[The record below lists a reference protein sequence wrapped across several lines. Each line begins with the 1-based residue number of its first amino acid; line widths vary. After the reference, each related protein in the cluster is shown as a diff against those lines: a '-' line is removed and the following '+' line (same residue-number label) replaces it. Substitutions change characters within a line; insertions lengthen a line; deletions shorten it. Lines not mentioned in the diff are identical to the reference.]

1 VKAGDLSSV
10 GGSRTSTIN
19 TLRNVIDETGEGLFP
34 SPTTVNRSR
43 ALLDEYGKEA
53 VGYHRRETKYGE
65 VYYINFE
72 KAFRLLLK
80 ACKLDELAEKESV
93 KVALTVDGADL
104 FKGRTHISTGIKI
117 TDERG
122 VHPITGKPFFL
133 HASDNN
139 DERYVNI
146 QTSEICC
153 VMIIADAT
161 DNKHLYQ
168 EVFKEYYDWGEKF
181 EWRAFQHHL

>member
-1 VKAGDLSSV
+1 MVKAGDLSSV

-19 TLRNVIDETGEGLFP
+19 TLRNVIDENGEGLFP

-53 VGYHRRETKYGE
+53 VGYYHRETKYGE

-80 ACKLDELAEKESV
+80 ACKLDELGEKESV

-104 FKGRTHISTGIKI
+104 FKGRTHVSTGIKI

-146 QTSEICC
+146 PTSEICC
-153 VMIIADAT
+153 VMIIMSFILIPRLRPC
-161 DNKHLYQ
+161 N
-168 EVFKEYYDWGEKF
+168 G
-181 EWRAFQHHL
+181 R